1 VTDKEW
7 GRTSPL
13 WVSAN
18 EARTDYL
25 WNRRNNPEI
34 PDHAVIK
41 AANIV
46 EGSGEWGLTQRT
58 HYGWYTIEGW
68 SLEQLMGDSGIIG
81 KVWIDEDGMDHA
93 ESVPTC
99 GLHSGL
105 CGPNGSG
112 CVP

>member
-1 VTDKEW
+1 MTDKEW

-13 WVSAN
+13 WVRAD
-18 EARTDYL
+18 EARADYL
-25 WNRRNNPEI
+25 SYRANNPQI

-41 AANIV
+41 AANLIS
-46 EGSGEWGLTQRT
+46 GSGEWALSMRAN
-58 HYGWYTIEGW
+58 YAWYTIEGW
-68 SLEQLMGDSGIIG
+68 SLEQLMGASGIVG

-105 CGPNGSG
+105 CGPDGSG